1 MKDFRKQYK
10 DGKNEEGKYWRI
22 FNRNQN
28 ADFIQSGDVRNGK
41 IRIRKTI
48 RYLKNKI
55 KPVQYFWP
63 DVQCIYLLTGAD
75 QIS

>member
-28 ADFIQSGDVRNGK
+28 ADFIQSGDGRNGK
-41 IRIRKTI
+41 IRTGKIIRD
-48 RYLKNKI
+48 LKNKI
-55 KPVQYFWP
+55 DLFN
-63 DVQCIYLLTGAD
+63 
-75 QIS
+75 ISGQMFSAYIL

>member
-10 DGKNEEGKYWRI
+10 DGKNEEVKYWRI

-28 ADFIQSGDVRNGK
+28 ANFIQSGDVRNGK
-41 IRIRKTI
+41 IRIGKTI

-55 KPVQYFWP
+55 DLFN
-63 DVQCIYLLTGAD
+63 
-75 QIS
+75 ISGQMFRAYIL